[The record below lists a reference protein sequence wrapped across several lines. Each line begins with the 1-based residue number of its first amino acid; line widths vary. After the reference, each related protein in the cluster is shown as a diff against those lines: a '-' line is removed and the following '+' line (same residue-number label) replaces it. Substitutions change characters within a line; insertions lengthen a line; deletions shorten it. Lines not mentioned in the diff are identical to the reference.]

1 MKIGLVGDHII
12 DTYVYGSVT
21 RISPE
26 SPMPIFSQ
34 KRVEIKDGGAGNVYN
49 NLKAFGVEV
58 DYRRAPDSE
67 CSVKTR
73 YLADNFIMFRSDDDK
88 KSQTYP
94 DPVFDQEVKVVVL
107 SDYNKG
113 VLDGVRSIVGT
124 LVTHDKFVIVDPKR
138 KLEHFAG
145 VNIIK
150 LNEKEF
156 AEYSSTTCPIE
167 GARRY
172 TKTALII
179 TRAEKSILVATPDG
193 NLYEVENAANIQVKD
208 VTGAGDVFTA
218 ALAFFVSSGNPLLTS
233 VRKACELAS
242 LSVTKTGT
250 YVLTENDINS
260 VSDKLIFTNGCFDI
274 LHKGHIDYLKKSKAL
289 GSKLIVGLNSDAS
302 VKRLK
307 GASRPI
313 NNQEDRKY
321 LLESLQF
328 VDEVIIFDED
338 TPYNLIKRIQPD
350 IITKGG
356 DYNKDNV
363 VGKDIAEVVIIPHVH
378 GYSTTNLINNTKQL

>member
-1 MKIGLVGDHII
+1 MKIGLIGDHII

-34 KRVEIKDGGAGNVYN
+34 KSIETKYGGAGNVYN
-49 NLKAFGVEV
+49 NLRAFGVWVE
-58 DYRRAPDSE
+58 YRRAPDYE

-73 YLADNFIMFRSDDDK
+73 YIADNFIMFRSDDDK
-88 KSQTYP
+88 KSQTYLN
-94 DPVFDQEVKVVVL
+94 PVFDQDIKVVVV

-113 VLDGVRSIVGT
+113 ALDSARSIIGT
-124 LVTHDKFVIVDPKR
+124 LITHDKFVIVDPKR

-145 VNIIK
+145 VDIIK

-156 AEYSSTTCPIE
+156 TEYSSTTCPIE
-167 GARRY
+167 SAKKY

-179 TRAEKSILVATPDG
+179 TRAEKSILVATPQG
-193 NLYEVENAANIQVKD
+193 NLYEVENTASIQVKD

-218 ALAFFVSSGNPLLTS
+218 ALAFFICSGNSLLNS
-233 VRKACELAS
+233 IRKACELAS

-250 YVLTENDINS
+250 YVLTKDDINS
-260 VSDKLIFTNGCFDI
+260 VSGKLVFTNGCFDI

-289 GSKLIVGLNSDAS
+289 GSKLVVGLNSDAS
-302 VKRLK
+302 VRRLK
-307 GASRPI
+307 GDKRPI

-321 LLESLQF
+321 LLEALQF

-356 DYNKDNV
+356 DYNKEDV
-363 VGKDIAEVVIIPHVH
+363 VGKDVAEVIIIPHVA
-378 GYSTTNLINNTKQL
+378 GYSTTNLITGLS